1 MVDVEMFDVVGW
13 QLPDAFLTDAE
24 MEDGETATTV
34 SYHCIKDAE
43 LHTFVLDSLNGKPVD
58 ESLKKG
64 GKGWEDEL
72 TAIMYSLDIEQQ
84 STGAPPMTAG
94 EKAKELCLW
103 LVEEVQALIE
113 SAAQDQFESKNDG
126 SYWDGE
132 Y

>member
-13 QLPDAFLTDAE
+13 QLPDAFLADAE

-72 TAIMYSLDIEQQ
+72 TAIMHSLDIEQQ
-84 STGAPPMTAG
+84 SIGASPMTAG

-103 LVEEVQALIE
+103 LVEEVQVLIE
-113 SAAQDQFESKNDG
+113 SAAQDQFDSKNDG

>member
-13 QLPDAFLTDAE
+13 QLPDAFLADAE

-126 SYWDGE
+126 SDWDGE

>member
-13 QLPDAFLTDAE
+13 QLPDAFLADAE

-72 TAIMYSLDIEQQ
+72 TAIMHSLDIEQQ

>member
-13 QLPDAFLTDAE
+13 QLPDAFLADAE

-94 EKAKELCLW
+94 EKVKELCLW

>member
-13 QLPDAFLTDAE
+13 QLPDAFLADAE
-24 MEDGETATTV
+24 LEDDETATKV
-34 SYHCIKDAE
+34 SYHCIKTDE
-43 LHTFVLDSLNGKPVD
+43 LYDFVLNMLTGNPVD

-72 TAIMYSLDIEQQ
+72 TAIMYASDMEWQ
-84 STGAPPMTAG
+84 STGAPPMTDI
-94 EKAKELCLW
+94 EKATDLCLW
-103 LVEEVQALIE
+103 LSEEVQALIE

>member
-13 QLPDAFLTDAE
+13 QLPDAFLADAE

-84 STGAPPMTAG
+84 STGAPPMTAS

-103 LVEEVQALIE
+103 LVEEVQSQIE

>member
-13 QLPDAFLTDAE
+13 QLPDAFLAE
-24 MEDGETATTV
+24 AEIEDDETATTV

-43 LHTFVLDSLNGKPVD
+43 LHQFILDSLNGKPVD

-64 GKGWEDEL
+64 GKNWEDEL
-72 TAIMYSLDIEQQ
+72 TAIMHSLDIEQQ
-84 STGAPPMTAG
+84 SIGAPPMTAG
-94 EKAKELCLW
+94 EKAKETCSW
-103 LVEEVQALIE
+103 LMEEVQELIE
-113 SAAQDQFESKNDG
+113 SAAQNQFESKNDG